1 MFPSLFGHTNSPLT
15 HRCLGPVLQQLDGL
29 LTTPHLPQ
37 ALLQPRPFRRRQR
50 LYPLS
55 VTLKMFL
62 TQCLSNDPSC
72 RTAVAT
78 AKERGWLPQAA
89 SPDTGAY
96 CRARDQLSS
105 SGLAAWVERTGSTLE
120 NLSQPEQLWRGR
132 RVRVG
137 DGTGITLPD
146 TPHNQVAYPQPTQQA
161 PGCGFPVLK
170 LVALMSLAT
179 GALVHYT
186 CGTLADHD
194 QPLFHRLWPTLAL
207 GDVVLG
213 DRIFGSFA
221 TMALLSQRGIDLV
234 ARRHAGRKER
244 PGRCLGK
251 GDRLVEW
258 TATPRPP
265 WLDPTIPLPQTLRVR
280 EVHFQVTRPGF
291 RTKTIILAT
300 TLLDATC
307 YPREALAELYLRRWD
322 MELWLRHIKT
332 TLGMEMLRT
341 KTPARVEAEL
351 AMFLVGYNLIRTV
364 MLDAAHEA
372 QVPLPRVSFT
382 SALVR
387 VRLWCAR
394 LSHTTAVGIWLG
406 GYIRLLDDLA
416 RDLNPDRPG
425 RVEPRVVK
433 RRPKPFP
440 WLQQPRRM
448 LREALLQA

>member
-1 MFPSLFGHTNSPLT
+1 
-15 HRCLGPVLQQLDGL
+15 
-29 LTTPHLPQ
+29 
-37 ALLQPRPFRRRQR
+37 
-50 LYPLS
+50 
-55 VTLKMFL
+55 
-62 TQCLSNDPSC
+62 
-72 RTAVAT
+72 
-78 AKERGWLPQAA
+78 
-89 SPDTGAY
+89 
-96 CRARDQLSS
+96 
-105 SGLAAWVERTGSTLE
+105 LAALAERTGGALE
-120 NLSQPEQLWRGR
+120 NVCQPEQLWRGR
-132 RVRVG
+132 RVRVV

-146 TPHNQVAYPQPTQQA
+146 TPLNQAAYPQPTQQA

-186 CGTLADHD
+186 CGTLSDHD
-194 QPLFHRLWPTLAL
+194 QPLFHRLWPALAP

-244 PGRCLGK
+244 PGKCLGK

-265 WLDPTIPLPQTLRVR
+265 WLDPTIPLPKTLRVR
-280 EVHFQVTRPGF
+280 EVHFQVTQPGF

-307 YPREALAELYLRRWD
+307 YPREALAALYLQRWD

-341 KTPARVEAEL
+341 KTPTRVEAEL

-364 MLDAAHEA
+364 MLDAATEA
-372 QVPLPRVSFT
+372 QVPLPRVSFK

-406 GYIRLLDDLA
+406 GYVRLLDDLA

-440 WLQQPRRM
+440 WLQQPRRA
-448 LREALLQA
+448 LREALLKA

>member
-15 HRCLGPVLQQLDGL
+15 QRCLGPVLQQLDGL
-29 LTTPHLPQ
+29 LTTPRAPQ
-37 ALLQPRPFRRRQR
+37 ELLQPRPIRRRQR

-55 VTLKMFL
+55 ITLKMFL
-62 TQCLSNDPSC
+62 TQCLSDDPSC

-96 CRARDQLSS
+96 CRARDHLLP
-105 SGLAAWVERTGSTLE
+105 SGLAALVERTGSALE
-120 NLSQPEQLWRGR
+120 NVCQPEQWWRGR
-132 RVRVG
+132 RVRVV

-146 TPHNQVAYPQPTQQA
+146 TPHNQAAYPQPSQQA
-161 PGCGFPVLK
+161 HGCGFPVLK
-170 LVALMSLAT
+170 LVALMSLTT

-186 CGTLADHD
+186 CGTLTDHD
-194 QPLFHRLWPTLAL
+194 QPLFHRLWPALAS

-213 DRIFGSFA
+213 DRLFGSFA

-234 ARRHAGRKER
+234 VRRHAGRKER
-244 PGRCLGK
+244 PGKCLGK
-251 GDRLVEW
+251 GDKLVEW

-265 WLDPTIPLPQTLRVR
+265 WLDPTIPLPKTLRVR

-291 RTKTIILAT
+291 RAKTIILAT
-300 TLLDATC
+300 TLLDALC
-307 YPREALAELYLRRWD
+307 YPREALAELYLQRWD

-341 KTPARVEAEL
+341 KTPTRIAAEL

-364 MLDAAHEA
+364 MLDAAQEA
-372 QVPLPRVSFT
+372 QVPLRRVSFK

-394 LSHTTAVGIWLG
+394 LCHPTAVKLCLG
-406 GYIRLLDDLA
+406 DYIRLLDDLA

-440 WLQQPRRM
+440 WLQQPRKV

>member
-1 MFPSLFGHTNSPLT
+1 MAP
-15 HRCLGPVLQQLDGL
+15 
-29 LTTPHLPQ
+29 
-37 ALLQPRPFRRRQR
+37 
-50 LYPLS
+50 
-55 VTLKMFL
+55 
-62 TQCLSNDPSC
+62 
-72 RTAVAT
+72 
-78 AKERGWLPQAA
+78 A
-89 SPDTGAY
+89 SPY
-96 CRARDQLSS
+96 
-105 SGLAAWVERTGSTLE
+105 
-120 NLSQPEQLWRGR
+120 P
-132 RVRVG
+132 
-137 DGTGITLPD
+137 ILP
-146 TPHNQVAYPQPTQQA
+146 PHQAAYPQPAQQA

-186 CGTLADHD
+186 CGTLSDHD
-194 QPLFHRLWPTLAL
+194 QPLFYRLWPTLAP

-244 PGRCLGK
+244 PGKCLGK

-265 WLDPTIPLPQTLRVR
+265 WLDPTIPLPKTLSVR
-280 EVHFQVTRPGF
+280 EVHFQVTRLGF

-307 YPREALAELYLRRWD
+307 YPCEALAELYLQRWD

-341 KTPARVEAEL
+341 KTPTRVAAEL
-351 AMFLVGYNLIRTV
+351 AMCLVGYNLIRTV
-364 MLDAAHEA
+364 MLDAAQEA
-372 QVPLPRVSFT
+372 QVPLPRVSFK

-394 LSHTTAVGIWLG
+394 LCHTTALNLCLG
-406 GYIRLLDDLA
+406 DYIRLLDDLA

-433 RRPKPFP
+433 RCPKPFP
-440 WLQQPRRM
+440 WLQQPRRV
-448 LREALLQA
+448 LPRWGSRGGPVLPETAHRRHNTLVVAASHRRSSHPPWALCPGAHANIVLDASVVVWRVLHASSASGTPPPCRGHFSGVEAEEAGGRERASLWRTLSQGHRHVGAISCSASSPGRLPL

>member
-1 MFPSLFGHTNSPLT
+1 MFPSLFGHTNSPLRQ
-15 HRCLGPVLQQLDGL
+15 RCLGPVLQQLDGL
-29 LTTPHLPQ
+29 LTTPRLHQ
-37 ALLQPRPFRRRQR
+37 DLLQPRPLRRRQR

-62 TQCLSNDPSC
+62 TQCLSDDPSC

-78 AKERGWLPQAA
+78 TKERGWLPQAA

-96 CRARDQLSS
+96 CRSRDHLSS
-105 SGLAAWVERTGSTLE
+105 SGLAALVERTGCALE
-120 NLSQPEQLWRGR
+120 NVCPPEQLWRGR
-132 RVRVG
+132 RVWVV

-146 TPHNQVAYPQPTQQA
+146 TPPNQAAYPQPAQQA

-186 CGTLADHD
+186 CGTLSDHD
-194 QPLFHRLWPTLAL
+194 QPLFYRLWPTLAP

-221 TMALLSQRGIDLV
+221 TMALLSQRGIALV
-234 ARRHAGRKER
+234 ARRHAGCKER
-244 PGRCLGK
+244 PGKCLGK

-265 WLDPTIPLPQTLRVR
+265 WLDPTIPLPKTLRVR

-307 YPREALAELYLRRWD
+307 YPCEALAELYLQRWD

-332 TLGMEMLRT
+332 TLRMEMLRT
-341 KTPARVEAEL
+341 KTSTRVAAEL
-351 AMFLVGYNLIRTV
+351 AMCLVGYNLIRTV
-364 MLDAAHEA
+364 MLDAAQEA
-372 QVPLPRVSFT
+372 QVPLPRVSFK
-382 SALVR
+382 SARVR

-394 LSHTTAVGIWLG
+394 LCHTTALNLCLG
-406 GYIRLLDDLA
+406 DYIRLIG
-416 RDLNPDRPG
+416 RPRQG
-425 RVEPRVVK
+425 PQSRPSWTGGTACRQTASQTLSIPRS
-433 RRPKPFP
+433 RGS
-440 WLQQPRRM
+440 LTSI
-448 LREALLQA
+448 

>member
-15 HRCLGPVLQQLDGL
+15 QRCLSPVLQQLDGF
-29 LTTPHLPQ
+29 LTTPRSHQ
-37 ALLQPRPFRRRQR
+37 DLLQPCPIRRRQR

-62 TQCLSNDPSC
+62 TQCLSDDPSC

-96 CRARDQLSS
+96 CRARDHLSS
-105 SGLAAWVERTGSTLE
+105 SGLAALVERTGGTLE
-120 NLSQPEQLWRGR
+120 TLCQPKQLWRGR
-132 RVRVG
+132 RVRVV

-146 TPHNQVAYPQPTQQA
+146 TPHNQAVYPQPVQQT
-161 PGCGFPVLK
+161 PGCGLPVRK

-179 GALVHYT
+179 GAVVHYT
-186 CGTLADHD
+186 CGTLVDHD
-194 QPLFHRLWPTLAL
+194 HPLFPRLWPTLAP

-213 DRIFGSFA
+213 DRIFGSCA
-221 TMALLSQRGIDLV
+221 TMALLGRRGIDLV
-234 ARRHAGRKER
+234 ARRHAGRKDR
-244 PGRCLGK
+244 PGTRLGK
-251 GDRLVEW
+251 DDLLVEW
-258 TATPRPP
+258 PATPPPP
-265 WLDPTIPLPQTLRVR
+265 WLDPTVSLPQTLWVR
-280 EVHFQVTRPGF
+280 EVRFQVTRPGF
-291 RTKTIILAT
+291 RTKTIILVT
-300 TLLDATC
+300 TLVDATC
-307 YPREALAELYLRRWD
+307 SPLEALAELYLQRWD
-322 MELWLRHIKT
+322 MELWLRHLKT

-341 KTPARVEAEL
+341 KTPTRVEAEL

-364 MLDAAHEA
+364 MLDAATEA

-387 VRLWCAR
+387 MRLWCAR

-406 GYIRLLDDLA
+406 GYVRLLYDLA

-440 WLQQPRRM
+440 WLQQPRRV
-448 LREALLQA
+448 LREALLEA

>member
-1 MFPSLFGHTNSPLT
+1 
-15 HRCLGPVLQQLDGL
+15 
-29 LTTPHLPQ
+29 
-37 ALLQPRPFRRRQR
+37 
-50 LYPLS
+50 
-55 VTLKMFL
+55 
-62 TQCLSNDPSC
+62 
-72 RTAVAT
+72 
-78 AKERGWLPQAA
+78 
-89 SPDTGAY
+89 
-96 CRARDQLSS
+96 
-105 SGLAAWVERTGSTLE
+105 LAALVERTGRALE
-120 NLSQPEQLWRGR
+120 NVRQPGQLWRGR
-132 RVRVG
+132 RVRVV

-146 TPHNQVAYPQPTQQA
+146 TPFNQAAYPQPGQQA

-186 CGTLADHD
+186 CGTLSDHD
-194 QPLFHRLWPTLAL
+194 QPLFHRLWPALAP

-244 PGRCLGK
+244 PGKCLGK

-265 WLDPTIPLPQTLRVR
+265 WLDPTIPLPKTLRVR

-307 YPREALAELYLRRWD
+307 YPREALAALYLQRWD

-341 KTPARVEAEL
+341 KTPTRVEAEL

-372 QVPLPRVSFT
+372 QVPLPRVSFK

-406 GYIRLLDDLA
+406 GYVRLLDDLA

-433 RRPKPFP
+433 RRPKSFP
-440 WLQQPRRM
+440 WLQQPRRV